1 MPIKPAALKALR
13 QNIAARNRNQTIKHH
28 LKKLAVKFR
37 QATTAKNNDQA
48 KTIGHDLIKA
58 LDRAAQKKV
67 ITRNTAGRRKSRLA
81 RALKKLTA

>member
-13 QNIAARNRNQTIKHH
+13 QNIAARQRNQVIKHH
-28 LKKLAVKFR
+28 LKKLTVKFR
-37 QATTAKNNDQA
+37 QASTAKNIDQV
-48 KTIGHDLIKA
+48 KTISRDLVKA